1 MTAEEKKEIKLAVLD
16 EIKTESNDIT
26 EIETVSTLDGLTG
39 LPAMQGKKLVTA
51 PLSLLSKPATD
62 AAVTANSAADT
73 ANKAAQTATN
83 AAATANKAADTIK
96 PWLRGTLGSFD
107 SSEAFNNYLDGLT
120 YNSLKSGRYV
130 AYLGGV
136 PFFVTFT
143 LLYAK
148 EQISA
153 VWVEGSLMVSG
164 NAINSNTGKGV
175 TIAYRYHKN
184 GAWEAWKTIYDD
196 VRTDIPT
203 AQTSVNGTN
212 KNYIY
217 STNDRESTYTVLSG
231 KIWMY
236 THTDRNLFLRFKN
249 WGAENDTNA
258 TNYNQVLL
266 CYLVNK
272 NQDGLMDKYVFAR
285 ILNHNLAEGQSTT
298 DKVIVNYTNFAESG
312 NKQLELTK
320 ATTAKAGVMTVAQVN
335 ALNKASEDVKAL
347 NDSLQGFQEDL
358 TEFKNTKGHSNGLAP
373 LDERGKVASKYLP
386 EYVDD
391 VLEFGGIVSGITPQ
405 IVSLDK
411 YSFDA
416 NCSVVYSKDS
426 EVFMLKYEQPSTSP
440 FLPATITY
448 YNNWI
453 DGDLFGEPSANGRV
467 PHSGKIYIDVTA
479 NKTYNWRDGTL
490 KTIGGA
496 TAQDGAH
503 GTSENYI
510 YSASGDEMHT
520 ALSSKIWIYQH
531 GDYNQF
537 LRIKHWGAN
546 NDTSESNYSQ
556 VQLPNAWTG
565 GTGLLKWDVYRRL
578 DEFKLREENSTV
590 DAVNIVT
597 PIFTTGGTRSFPI
610 SKATTAKAGVMTAAD
625 KMKLDG
631 LSDISAEGA
640 RAAKALYAAAG
651 GTKLFGPNNIFD
663 TNNGTLGG
671 AVNKALYDSST
682 PTEYTKGSPFEVF
695 CTQGIKSGAYSKKY
709 MIWFGLRKSM
719 SNIERYSCQQV
730 IGQTEEEFYAYRTP
744 VAFRLN
750 DGEVYTPFKGT
761 DGLSIDTSTLY
772 IVSRECV
779 IPSYSDLHDAATS
792 EKDGLMSASDKA
804 QLDVIAASIDSFGN
818 SITEQAKRIYDL
830 EQCKPLATKS
840 RNGFMSSEDKTQL
853 QGAFADFNARRQ
865 AHGVEGYIGKSNV
878 ISVPGTVGNA
888 QIAAEFYR
896 NAEERDYTPGASFDV
911 YISAGYDENHP
922 NKQCVWFGLH
932 IGPTLYVRYRLDYWL
947 HGTADTLVGKYLC
960 DTSDK
965 YYEVREGAVGE
976 YISEALDDTPCIMTI
991 ADKRLLNQIK
1001 QKLGL

>member
-1 MTAEEKKEIKLAVLD
+1 MALTEEEKKELVQNVVNQ
-16 EIKTESNDIT
+16 IKTESQSVD
-26 EIETVSTLDGLTG
+26 ELETVDTLEGVVS
-39 LPAMQGKKLVTA
+39 LPAMRGEKVVGA
-51 PLSLLSKPATD
+51 PLKLLSKPATD
-62 AAVTANSAADT
+62 AAVTANSAAVTANSAADT

-96 PWLRGTLGSFD
+96 PWLRGSLGSFD
-107 SSEAFNNYLDGLT
+107 SSEAFNTYLNGLS
-120 YNSLKSGRYV
+120 YDSLKSGRYV
-130 AYLGGV
+130 VYLGGV
-136 PFFVTFT
+136 PLFVTFS
-143 LLYAK
+143 LLSAK

-153 VWVEGSLMVSG
+153 VWVEGSLMVRK
-164 NAINSNTGKGV
+164 NAIGSNTGEGV
-175 TIAYRYHKN
+175 TIAYRYYKD
-184 GAWEAWKTIYDD
+184 GAWGSWKSLYDD
-196 VRTDIPT
+196 VRADIPT
-203 AQTSVNGTN
+203 AQTSANGTT
-212 KNYIY
+212 KNFIY
-217 STNDRESTYTVLSG
+217 SS
-231 KIWMY
+231 
-236 THTDRNLFLRFKN
+236 
-249 WGAENDTNA
+249 
-258 TNYNQVLL
+258 
-266 CYLVNK
+266 
-272 NQDGLMDKYVFAR
+272 
-285 ILNHNLAEGQSTT
+285 
-298 DKVIVNYTNFAESG
+298 
-312 NKQLELTK
+312 
-320 ATTAKAGVMTVAQVN
+320 
-335 ALNKASEDVKAL
+335 
-347 NDSLQGFQEDL
+347 
-358 TEFKNTKGHSNGLAP
+358 
-373 LDERGKVASKYLP
+373 
-386 EYVDD
+386 
-391 VLEFGGIVSGITPQ
+391 
-405 IVSLDK
+405 
-411 YSFDA
+411 
-416 NCSVVYSKDS
+416 
-426 EVFMLKYEQPSTSP
+426 
-440 FLPATITY
+440 
-448 YNNWI
+448 
-453 DGDLFGEPSANGRV
+453 
-467 PHSGKIYIDVTA
+467 
-479 NKTYNWRDGTL
+479 
-490 KTIGGA
+490 
-496 TAQDGAH
+496 
-503 GTSENYI
+503 
-510 YSASGDEMHT
+510 SGDEMHT
-520 ALSSKIWIYQH
+520 ALSGKIWTYTH
-531 GDYNQF
+531 GDGNLF
-537 LRIKHWGAN
+537 LRFKHWGAS

-556 VQLPNAWTG
+556 VMVANAWIG
-565 GTGLLKWDVYRRL
+565 GNGVLRRDVYRRL
-578 DEFKLREENSTV
+578 DDFSLREENSTA

-651 GTKLFGPNNIFD
+651 GTKLFGPKNIFN
-663 TNNGTLGG
+663 TNNSTLTG
-671 AVNKALYDSST
+671 AVAKDVYDSST
-682 PTEYTKGSPFEVF
+682 LTQYTKGSPFDVF
-695 CTQGIKSGAYSKKY
+695 CSKGIKSDIHSEKY
-709 MIWFGLRKSM
+709 MIWFGLRKSAT
-719 SNIERYSCQQV
+719 NIERYSCQQV
-730 IGQTEEEFYAYRTP
+730 IGQTEEEFYKYETI

-750 DGEVYTPFKGT
+750 DGEVYTPYKGSG
-761 DGLSIDTSTLY
+761 GLNIGTSTQY

-947 HGTADTLVGKYLC
+947 HRTADTLVGKYLC

-1001 QKLGL
+1001 KKLGL

>member
-1 MTAEEKKEIKLAVLD
+1 MALTEEEKKELVQNVVNQ
-16 EIKTESNDIT
+16 IKTESQSVD
-26 EIETVSTLDGLTG
+26 ELETVDTLEGVVS
-39 LPAMQGKKLVTA
+39 LPAMRGEKVVGA
-51 PLSLLSKPATD
+51 PLKLLSKPATD

-96 PWLRGTLGSFD
+96 PWLRGSLGSFD
-107 SSEAFNNYLDGLT
+107 SSKAFNNYLDGLSYDT
-120 YNSLKSGRYV
+120 LKSGRYV

-136 PFFVTFT
+136 PLFVTFS
-143 LLYAK
+143 LLSAK

-153 VWVEGSLMVSG
+153 VWVEGSLMVRK
-164 NAINSNTGKGV
+164 NAIGSNTGEGV
-175 TIAYRYHKN
+175 TIAYRYYKD
-184 GAWEAWKTIYDD
+184 GAWGSWKSLYDD
-196 VRTDIPT
+196 VRADIPT
-203 AQTSVNGTN
+203 AQTSANGTT
-212 KNYIY
+212 KNFIY
-217 STNDRESTYTVLSG
+217 SS
-231 KIWMY
+231 
-236 THTDRNLFLRFKN
+236 
-249 WGAENDTNA
+249 
-258 TNYNQVLL
+258 
-266 CYLVNK
+266 
-272 NQDGLMDKYVFAR
+272 
-285 ILNHNLAEGQSTT
+285 
-298 DKVIVNYTNFAESG
+298 
-312 NKQLELTK
+312 
-320 ATTAKAGVMTVAQVN
+320 
-335 ALNKASEDVKAL
+335 
-347 NDSLQGFQEDL
+347 
-358 TEFKNTKGHSNGLAP
+358 
-373 LDERGKVASKYLP
+373 
-386 EYVDD
+386 
-391 VLEFGGIVSGITPQ
+391 
-405 IVSLDK
+405 
-411 YSFDA
+411 
-416 NCSVVYSKDS
+416 
-426 EVFMLKYEQPSTSP
+426 
-440 FLPATITY
+440 
-448 YNNWI
+448 
-453 DGDLFGEPSANGRV
+453 
-467 PHSGKIYIDVTA
+467 
-479 NKTYNWRDGTL
+479 
-490 KTIGGA
+490 
-496 TAQDGAH
+496 
-503 GTSENYI
+503 
-510 YSASGDEMHT
+510 SGDEMHT
-520 ALSSKIWIYQH
+520 ALSGKIWTYTH
-531 GDYNQF
+531 GDGNLF
-537 LRIKHWGAN
+537 LRFKHWGAS

-556 VQLPNAWTG
+556 VMVANAWIG
-565 GTGLLKWDVYRRL
+565 GNGVLRRDVYRRL
-578 DEFKLREENSTV
+578 DDFSLREENSTA

-651 GTKLFGPNNIFD
+651 GTKLFGPKNIFN
-663 TNNGTLGG
+663 TNNSTLTG
-671 AVNKALYDSST
+671 AVAKDVYDSST
-682 PTEYTKGSPFEVF
+682 LTQYTKGSPFDVF
-695 CTQGIKSGAYSKKY
+695 CSKGIKSDIHSEKY
-709 MIWFGLRKSM
+709 MIWFGLRKSAT
-719 SNIERYSCQQV
+719 NIERYSCQQV
-730 IGQTEEEFYAYRTP
+730 IGQTEEEFYKYETI

-750 DGEVYTPFKGT
+750 DGEVYTPYKGSG
-761 DGLSIDTSTLY
+761 GLNIGTSTQY

-947 HGTADTLVGKYLC
+947 HRTADTLVGKYLC

-1001 QKLGL
+1001 KKLGL